1 MVSRVLGLFREQ
13 LRAIYLGT
21 GASSDA
27 FGLAVMLPNLFRRLL
42 GEGQMTAAFLPS
54 LVERIRKDEKKA
66 VRQFFSDFLGIFTF
80 IVTLVVLIGILLTP
94 DLIDTFFADGFAR
107 DQAARN
113 LTVRLTT
120 IMFPYLGLVTVAAIL
135 QAALQAHNLFW
146 PSAVTPILLNICI
159 IGCAILFKDSFADP
173 AYAFAVGFLVG
184 GFIQLFF
191 QVPYVIKK
199 GFSVRP
205 RVGWKNPHV
214 RKVLRIFVPGILAG
228 GIYQIQVFVSQVI
241 ASGLDGEGY
250 ISALQYSV
258 RLQELVLGVFVVSI
272 TTVIL
277 PTLSAQISDEGDLSD
292 SAAKTLSFSGNLLA
306 LVTLPATVGLILLG
320 PAIIRL
326 LFQYG
331 EFGVESADLVY
342 WALIFHAA
350 GLFPIALSR
359 NVMQAFYAQKD
370 LKTPMLVAA
379 FVLVVHIVLCI
390 VLSGPMDHGGIA
402 LSGSIGAFLTV
413 GILIFVLQRRGFRIV
428 TGAVLSSLF
437 RCFLASGVLFAVVWF
452 SVDLMSLND
461 PQQSRLLLGLGVA
474 GTIVVSTI
482 SYVAA
487 LLILKHPEAT
497 SAIGAVRRKLG
508 YSKAD

>member
-1 MVSRVLGLFREQ
+1 MISRVLGLFREQ
-13 LRAIYLGT
+13 LRAIFLGT

-42 GEGQMTAAFLPS
+42 GEGQMTAAFLPT

-66 VRQFFSDFLGIFTF
+66 VRQFFSDFLGIFSF
-80 IVTLVVLIGILLTP
+80 VVTLVVLIGILLTP
-94 DLIDTFFADGFAR
+94 GLIDTFFADGFAR
-107 DQAARN
+107 DHAARD

-146 PSAVTPILLNICI
+146 PSAITPILLNICI
-159 IGCAILFKDSFADP
+159 IGCAILLKDTFSDP
-173 AYAFAVGFLVG
+173 AYAFSVGFLVG
-184 GFIQLFF
+184 GFVQLFF
-191 QVPYVIKK
+191 QVPFVIRK
-199 GFSVRP
+199 GFSLRP

-228 GIYQIQVFVSQVI
+228 GLYQIQVFVSQMI

-277 PTLSAQISDEGDLSD
+277 PTLSAQISDEGDQSE
-292 SAAKTLSFSGNLLA
+292 SAAQTLSFAGNLLA
-306 LVTLPATVGLILLG
+306 LVTLPATIGLILLG

-331 EFGVESADLVY
+331 EFSVQSADLVY

-370 LKTPMLVAA
+370 LKTPMIVAA
-379 FVLVVHIVLCI
+379 FVLVIHIVLCV
-390 VLSGPMDHGGIA
+390 VLSGPMGHGGIA
-402 LSGSIGAFLTV
+402 LSGSIGALLTV
-413 GILIFVLQRRGFRIV
+413 VFLIAILQRRGFKIV
-428 TGAVLSSLF
+428 TAAALSSLF
-437 RCFLASGVLFAVVWF
+437 RCFLATAILMGVVWL
-452 SVDLMSLND
+452 SIDLMSLND
-461 PQQSRLLLGLGVA
+461 QSLNRVLLGLGIA
-474 GTIVVSTI
+474 ATILVSTI
-482 SYVAA
+482 AYVAA
-487 LLILKHPEAT
+487 LILLRHPEAR
-497 SAIGAVRRKLG
+497 SAIQAVRRKL
-508 YSKAD
+508 SKGKAS